1 MKEIA
6 EIIWVQNSNSSTY
19 NDGGYKVK
27 LPNGKI
33 AGVGDQVLVKFSNGN
48 FKGTI
53 KQIAGFGNG
62 ADPHLISILF
72 PGQSR
77 GKKININSILD
88 KVED

>member
-1 MKEIA
+1 MKETA

-53 KQIAGFGNG
+53 KQTAGFGSG
-62 ADPHLISILF
+62 TELGVVSVVF
-72 PGQSR
+72 PNKTK
-77 GKKININSILD
+77 GKKVSIDSILD
-88 KVED
+88 KV